1 MTNFDKYKQDLIQDK
16 FIMSM
21 VLNCDGCPVVSCGLD
36 GGIAIGEECIYE
48 LEKWCNESSEKI
60 VLI

>member
-1 MTNFDKYKQDLIQDK
+1 MTNFDKYKQDLTQDK

-48 LEKWCNESSEKI
+48 LEKWCNESTK
-60 VLI
+60 